1 MRQMSFFELDFDP
14 VAEAVEALAALL
26 APAREGE
33 DLRAL
38 ARRILER
45 CEGLDGLARASP
57 RDLAG
62 IPGVGRARAARIRAA
77 VELGRRVVLAPPQE
91 PPVVRGPDDAYRLV
105 ADMADL
111 EQEALRAILL
121 NARGRVMGI
130 QTIYVGN
137 TDRMSVRPAEVFREA
152 VRRNAVYMVLAHNHP
167 SGDPTPS
174 PEDIEITQAIVA
186 AGQLLGIQVLDHLII
201 GRGRYASLREH
212 GVQFE

>member
-1 MRQMSFFELDFDP
+1 MRQMSLFDFDFDP

-121 NARGRVMGI
+121 NTRGRVMGI